1 MVYLVELQIAQLSMV
16 FRFLNFL
23 FSNTMVLPPSHPS
36 RRCILNRIRF
46 LSPFVSLAMLI
57 AISGC
62 QKTANQSPDTTSNDS
77 SNTAANNSSG
87 GAMNGSNS
95 SKNSAVREAVAPR
108 PIVVPAE
115 TAITVVLDESL
126 GSKTSSTG
134 QDFSA
139 TVAAPVEVD
148 GRTAIPKGAHVT
160 GVVRDAKSA
169 GRFKGGAVLSV
180 TLSSVTVGGGTYD
193 LHTTDRTQASKGKGK
208 RSAGLIGGGG
218 AAGALIGGLAG
229 GGKGAAIGAIVG
241 AGGGTAGA
249 GLTGNREIVLPAETH
264 LTFKLLDP
272 LEIKSK
278 Q

>member
-1 MVYLVELQIAQLSMV
+1 M
-16 FRFLNFL
+16 N
-23 FSNTMVLPPSHPS
+23 H
-36 RRCILNRIRF
+36 IRF
-46 LSPFVSLAMLI
+46 LCLFVSLAVLI
-57 AISGC
+57 AVSGC
-62 QKTANQSPDTTSNDS
+62 QKTANQSAAPDTAANDS
-77 SNTAANNSSG
+77 SNTAANNSSS
-87 GAMNGSNS
+87 GAPNGSNS
-95 SKNSAVREAVAPR
+95 SRNSGGREAVAPK
-108 PIVVPAE
+108 PLVVPAD
-115 TAITVVLDESL
+115 TALTVVLDEAL

-148 GRTAIPKGAHVT
+148 GRVAIPKGARVT
-160 GVVRDAKSA
+160 GVVRNAKSA

-180 TLSSVTVGGGTYD
+180 TLASVTVGGATYD
-193 LHTTDRTQASKGKGK
+193 LHTTDRTQTSTGKGK

-272 LEIKSK
+272 VEIKSK